1 MNANLESLIS
11 DLPEIYQTIFGHEKW
26 NDASSRDC
34 SIRLAIITEQYQ
46 KLEKSLQRPL
56 RVLDLGC
63 AQGFFSLSLAKLG
76 ATVRGIDF
84 LPANILVCQALA
96 DENPDLDV
104 TFEVGR
110 IEEVIKSLTEND
122 YDMVIGLSV
131 FHHIVHEH
139 GLAQVKQWIKRLA
152 DCTVILIMELALRE
166 EPLYWGAS
174 LPENP
179 AELIDLCAFYRQ
191 IGEFETHLSHINR
204 PMYLISNKIVIL
216 DSFISAF
223 DSWRNTPHSATD
235 GHPHEGTRRY
245 YFGESFVCKFFTF
258 QQIGNKDTYQSQRN
272 REELTREVQFLNDP
286 PEGFNVPTLIE
297 SKTSKYDSWLVME
310 RIHGELVSSL
320 LDKKQ
325 AINIDNLL
333 TDLLSQLVV
342 LEKAGLYHDDIRLWN
357 IIYDQDNKCFSL
369 IDYGSISSVKQD
381 CGWPFNIFLS
391 FFVFVNELLSKVSDK
406 KVIWRKGYINPFLL
420 PEPYNHWLSALWQES
435 ADNWSFSL
443 IKQLFEE
450 KNNLPANYTKFS
462 GMENWIVAQEKLS
475 FFLQDEEITNRK
487 NIVHLNNVVASLT
500 TMLNNIQITLNDQIK
515 INESSLLK
523 LQQDVESG
531 KVGNEGMASELE
543 LLTDE
548 VCKLD
553 IGTNEINSTV
563 ENSRLEVDKS
573 FADIAQLNAKV
584 DGLVETIRHLE
595 AENIKTNAQNQAI
608 LNSRSWMITKPYRYF
623 GLQIKLLRQYGF
635 KQRIKHLVKRIIII
649 LTAFLQRHPSY
660 KNKVV
665 TVLHKTGLYRIAY
678 KYYRRVFPHVVYQS
692 TEQDINDA
700 KIDTQLRSL
709 DAVPDE
715 VKEIY
720 KMITKDK

>member
-1 MNANLESLIS
+1 
-11 DLPEIYQTIFGHEKW
+11 
-26 NDASSRDC
+26 
-34 SIRLAIITEQYQ
+34 
-46 KLEKSLQRPL
+46 
-56 RVLDLGC
+56 
-63 AQGFFSLSLAKLG
+63 
-76 ATVRGIDF
+76 
-84 LPANILVCQALA
+84 
-96 DENPDLDV
+96 
-104 TFEVGR
+104 
-110 IEEVIKSLTEND
+110 
-122 YDMVIGLSV
+122 
-131 FHHIVHEH
+131 
-139 GLAQVKQWIKRLA
+139 
-152 DCTVILIMELALRE
+152 
-166 EPLYWGAS
+166 
-174 LPENP
+174 
-179 AELIDLCAFYRQ
+179 
-191 IGEFETHLSHINR
+191 
-204 PMYLISNKIVIL
+204 
-216 DSFISAF
+216 
-223 DSWRNTPHSATD
+223 
-235 GHPHEGTRRY
+235 
-245 YFGESFVCKFFTF
+245 
-258 QQIGNKDTYQSQRN
+258 
-272 REELTREVQFLNDP
+272 
-286 PEGFNVPTLIE
+286 
-297 SKTSKYDSWLVME
+297 
-310 RIHGELVSSL
+310 
-320 LDKKQ
+320 
-325 AINIDNLL
+325 
-333 TDLLSQLVV
+333 
-342 LEKAGLYHDDIRLWN
+342 
-357 IIYDQDNKCFSL
+357 
-369 IDYGSISSVKQD
+369 
-381 CGWPFNIFLS
+381 
-391 FFVFVNELLSKVSDK
+391 
-406 KVIWRKGYINPFLL
+406 
-420 PEPYNHWLSALWQES
+420 PYNHWLSALWQES

-487 NIVHLNNVVASLT
+487 SIVHLNNVVASLT

-531 KVGNEGMASELE
+531 KVGNEGMASELK
-543 LLTDE
+543 LLTDK

-553 IGTNEINSTV
+553 IGTNEINSTA
-563 ENSRLEVDKS
+563 ENSRLEIDKS

-595 AENIKTNAQNQAI
+595 ADNIKTNAQNQAI

>member
-1 MNANLESLIS
+1 
-11 DLPEIYQTIFGHEKW
+11 
-26 NDASSRDC
+26 
-34 SIRLAIITEQYQ
+34 
-46 KLEKSLQRPL
+46 
-56 RVLDLGC
+56 
-63 AQGFFSLSLAKLG
+63 
-76 ATVRGIDF
+76 
-84 LPANILVCQALA
+84 

-487 NIVHLNNVVASLT
+487 SIVHLNNVVASLT

-531 KVGNEGMASELE
+531 KVGNEGMASELK
-543 LLTDE
+543 LLTDK

-553 IGTNEINSTV
+553 IGTNEINSTA
-563 ENSRLEVDKS
+563 ENSRLEIDKS

-595 AENIKTNAQNQAI
+595 ADNIKTNAQNQAI

>member
-1 MNANLESLIS
+1 
-11 DLPEIYQTIFGHEKW
+11 
-26 NDASSRDC
+26 
-34 SIRLAIITEQYQ
+34 
-46 KLEKSLQRPL
+46 
-56 RVLDLGC
+56 
-63 AQGFFSLSLAKLG
+63 
-76 ATVRGIDF
+76 
-84 LPANILVCQALA
+84 
-96 DENPDLDV
+96 
-104 TFEVGR
+104 
-110 IEEVIKSLTEND
+110 
-122 YDMVIGLSV
+122 
-131 FHHIVHEH
+131 
-139 GLAQVKQWIKRLA
+139 
-152 DCTVILIMELALRE
+152 
-166 EPLYWGAS
+166 
-174 LPENP
+174 
-179 AELIDLCAFYRQ
+179 
-191 IGEFETHLSHINR
+191 
-204 PMYLISNKIVIL
+204 MYLISNKIVIL

-487 NIVHLNNVVASLT
+487 SIVHLNNVVTSLT

-531 KVGNEGMASELE
+531 KVGNEGMASELK